1 MMKNVNKSKMKNNK
15 MKSFKYL
22 IPGLIVVVLIST
34 IFLSSKFIRKQA
46 PGNVYNIIDAETN
59 FDIIEIG
66 DEINYEINGCS
77 NWQVIGKNNYE
88 GTIDVVSKTNAEYLT
103 IEGNKNIEYYQ
114 NIFQETANKYTNNSY
129 VIKARTVEQSD
140 LDLFSY
146 EDEFWLNDIEENQI
160 KTSKGLW
167 ENAKNYKIY
176 LVPYIEK
183 EFENMENYSP
193 GDIIEYS
200 NNGVDRWVVSEN
212 EGTYLRLIPEIPI
225 EIEIKSTNDSIYEIE
240 NQIVQSFNNDVMKTG
255 NYLEEYDRN
264 NLSYLIPNFLNQQT
278 ERIYLISW
286 SRGRGWNQ
294 NRLSLCCGASEL
306 CYENGTFEGIY
317 APLYIYTPPMSLGYR
332 PVVTLKLNNKK
343 ETKEISDEL
352 QIGDYVNYNANSYK
366 NWKVLSI
373 DKVNNTIDIIS
384 GGITKNITLN
394 GEADYNDLESI
405 LQSEVEKYRVGENV
419 IATRSVEN
427 DDIILLNRMN
437 DKLGTKYWTNNKK
450 KKKTDKATNFAGS
463 NTLTMNTLNVEV
475 MYYDYDE
482 EEIMKKWQPLSLKFS
497 SGNEDVLNYYRNNGF
512 YINPTTYYEGD
523 SLYTAGLRPIITLK
537 LDSAEKLP
545 EEEAENVEKSTAN
558 QEKIYIKEQEYK
570 NKDYTTPDKV
580 NDTTNSTDISKNN
593 KECNIK
599 TDNNSKSIE
608 KIVYKDKPLYKYG
621 FIIFLITS
629 VIELGIIIY
638 MTTKIKK

>member
-1 MMKNVNKSKMKNNK
+1 MKNVNKSKMKNNK
-15 MKSFKYL
+15 MKSLKYL
-22 IPGLIVVVLIST
+22 IPGLIIVVLIST

-46 PGNVYNIIDAETN
+46 IDNVYNIFDAEAN

-88 GTIDVVSKTNAEYLT
+88 GTINVVSKTNAEYLT

-306 CYENGTFEGIY
+306 GYENGTFESIY

-427 DDIILLNRMN
+427 DDVILLNRMN
-437 DKLGTKYWTNNKK
+437 DKLGTEYWTNNKK
-450 KKKTDKATNFAGS
+450 KKKNDNATYYAGS

-475 MYYDYDE
+475 KNDE
-482 EEIMKKWQPLSLKFS
+482 
-497 SGNEDVLNYYRNNGF
+497 
-512 YINPTTYYEGD
+512 
-523 SLYTAGLRPIITLK
+523 A
-537 LDSAEKLP
+537 
-545 EEEAENVEKSTAN
+545 NVN
-558 QEKIYIKEQEYK
+558 K
-570 NKDYTTPDKV
+570 N
-580 NDTTNSTDISKNN
+580 
-593 KECNIK
+593 
-599 TDNNSKSIE
+599 
-608 KIVYKDKPLYKYG
+608 
-621 FIIFLITS
+621 
-629 VIELGIIIY
+629 
-638 MTTKIKK
+638 